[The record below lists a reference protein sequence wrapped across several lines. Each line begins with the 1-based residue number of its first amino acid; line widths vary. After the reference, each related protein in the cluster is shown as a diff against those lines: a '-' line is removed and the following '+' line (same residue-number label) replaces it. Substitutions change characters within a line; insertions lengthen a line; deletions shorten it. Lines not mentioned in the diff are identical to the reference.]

1 MVTVT
6 KQQCA
11 QVTVNSALQTI
22 TLEDSSRPAELLLCN
37 PWQGAKF
44 ILRAQ
49 AGGRVRVYDDQIRA
63 ESVYKSIII
72 SRETTVAD
80 TLQLLAGCYGTK
92 QLLDRPDRWM
102 CSYRDLILTS
112 ALQLQAESVRG

>member
-1 MVTVT
+1 MPLGRPTPSQAPGLT
-6 KQQCA
+6 
-11 QVTVNSALQTI
+11 
-22 TLEDSSRPAELLLCN
+22 TLGDLLLLRAPCVDFLLRGPPAELLLCN

-44 ILRAQ
+44 ILRAK

-92 QLLDRPDRWM
+92 QLLDRPDR
-102 CSYRDLILTS
+102 
-112 ALQLQAESVRG
+112 